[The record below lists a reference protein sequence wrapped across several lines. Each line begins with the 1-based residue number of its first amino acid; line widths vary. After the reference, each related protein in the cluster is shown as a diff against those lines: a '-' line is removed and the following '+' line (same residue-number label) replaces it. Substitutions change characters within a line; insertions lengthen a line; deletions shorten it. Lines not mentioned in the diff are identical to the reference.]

1 MEKELIKRIK
11 TRFPELV
18 DDIMKEIENEKKPTY
33 KIGQRFVENDSNDEY
48 ILAQVDYF
56 KVCLIALN
64 NGNRYVEPVEVNK
77 PYNITEKEF
86 KKITSGDKFTLKQ

>member
-18 DDIMKEIENEKKPTY
+18 DDIMKEIKNDKKPTY

-48 ILAQVDYF
+48 ILAQVDTLE
-56 KVCLIALN
+56 VCLISLRV
-64 NGNRYVEPVEVNK
+64 GNRYTKSIKVSE
-77 PYNITEKEF
+77 PYNITEEEF
-86 KKITSGDKFTLKQ
+86 KQISGFGKFTLKQ